1 MNLGRAKAKLD
12 DGYCLWI
19 GAGVTKQL
27 WQDALQWDELTKNIA
42 ARAGLAEDRS
52 SQFPERL
59 KHCADKLGPGVFR
72 RHLRKIYYTD
82 LCEAMLRRAT
92 QSMNDENGIPP
103 EVRKV
108 AALGQLANP
117 IVSFNIEPFS
127 STLLARPAGP
137 ARIIPFI
144 KPETQR
150 VEFTEFGK
158 TFQRIVYHPHGLSTA
173 DCIMTSDDYKTL
185 DGTLALRLAA
195 HAAFGNNLMIVGMSL
210 QDEYLRKQIYE
221 FRNQIHS
228 IFWFNSQ
235 FGGLETWAMCNK
247 VEMVQITWSEFWEH
261 LNTTD
266 VPEEGL
272 MIAWYRVVLEAA
284 DELSGGTAYQIAQS
298 ISEDPWLRE
307 ATLADSVRIGEPG
320 QLRLVDGQYPSD
332 ILHKVRELLQSK
344 AIRVPS
350 SMHRPRGARA

>member
-27 WQDALQWDELTKNIA
+27 WHGALQWDELTNNIEVC
-42 ARAGLAEDRS
+42 AGLAEGRS

-59 KHCADKLGPGVFR
+59 QRCADKLGPDVFR

-82 LCEAMLRRAT
+82 LCEAMLRRAA
-92 QSMNDENGIPP
+92 QSMNGEDVIPP
-103 EVRKV
+103 EVCKI

-144 KPETQR
+144 KPQTPR

-158 TFQRIVYHPHGLSTA
+158 SFQRIVYHPHGLSTA

-185 DGTLALRLAA
+185 DGTLAFQLAA
-195 HAAFGNNLMIVGMSL
+195 HAAFGNNLAIVGMSL

-235 FGGLETWAMCNK
+235 FGGLETWAMCNS
-247 VEMVQITWSEFWEH
+247 VEMVEAEWGDFWEH
-261 LNTTD
+261 WGKMQI
-266 VPEEGL
+266 PEQGL

-298 ISEDPWLRE
+298 ISDDPWLRE
-307 ATLADSVRIGEPG
+307 ATLAESARIGEPG
-320 QLRLVDGQYPSD
+320 QLRLVDGQYPQE
-332 ILHKVRELLQSK
+332 ILRKFRGLLQSK
-344 AIRVPS
+344 AIRIPS